1 MATSTTSRDLQSWKA
16 SLMMK
21 SEELK
26 VKKKQKLLLPSL
38 LGVILQYTTTK
49 DWFAFDFASTIPNL
63 LPRCSG
69 QLGIRSNQF
78 ARSKATVLDS
88 ISC

>member
-1 MATSTTSRDLQSWKA
+1 
-16 SLMMK
+16 MK
-21 SEELK
+21 LK

-49 DWFAFDFASTIPNL
+49 DWFAFDLAGTISNL
-63 LPRCSG
+63 LSRCSG

-78 ARSKATVLDS
+78 ARSKATVLDWTASLVNS
-88 ISC
+88 INRSQFRWK